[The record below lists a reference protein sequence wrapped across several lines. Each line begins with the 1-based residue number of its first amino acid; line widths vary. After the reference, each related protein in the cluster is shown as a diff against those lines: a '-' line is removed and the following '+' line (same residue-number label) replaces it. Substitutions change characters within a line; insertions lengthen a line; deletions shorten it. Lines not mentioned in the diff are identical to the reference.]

1 MVSCFITA
9 ELRIQAIN
17 EVNIIACD
25 SVVCLQVTPSVY
37 TQEMLQSTEEHLA
50 NTNEVNPPHILEL
63 FDTSKTINH
72 KVNTC
77 QFYDTSAA

>member
-1 MVSCFITA
+1 MMSCVITA
-9 ELRIQAIN
+9 ELRIQAIS
-17 EVNIIACD
+17 EVNIIAFD
-25 SVVCLQVTPSVY
+25 AVCLQVTPSFY

-63 FDTSKTINH
+63 FDTSKTIHH
-72 KVNTC
+72 KVNIG